1 MRAYHCFVTGMVIEL
16 LVGHGGGGELQGC
29 EEYCVACQEEAR
41 CSDARPRRPQG
52 AAPGRV
58 RRAHSILKPGP
69 PKKCTTCRPRRPS
82 RPPRS
87 FRHAPRL
94 VPKSVR
100 CVIPFLRPVLSLARL
115 GSGPGPR
122 PARKWEGVT
131 APGCSL
137 PGQRLFCLPAG
148 PRARAP
154 AIRPYTLFLKASL
167 FSNTESQYCHSVL
180 RATTNAGIVACQRRL
195 RHTRTAKG

>member
-69 PKKCTTCRPRRPS
+69 PKKCGRRAAGGGRRAARVAGDQLHLPIDIGDK
-82 RPPRS
+82 
-87 FRHAPRL
+87 
-94 VPKSVR
+94 KSKE
-100 CVIPFLRPVLSLARL
+100 LDSLWLWRQEQEEEEN
-115 GSGPGPR
+115 P
-122 PARKWEGVT
+122 E
-131 APGCSL
+131 
-137 PGQRLFCLPAG
+137 
-148 PRARAP
+148 
-154 AIRPYTLFLKASL
+154 
-167 FSNTESQYCHSVL
+167 
-180 RATTNAGIVACQRRL
+180 
-195 RHTRTAKG
+195 